1 MVKKISALTI
11 LATALIVLPSTAFAE
26 SVTRQEINQS
36 GTAEGYG
43 SQVNQSARQRSTQ
56 RKETRDSYGN
66 RCRHGSGSQYSNQYI
81 GQAGYA
87 ENGSRVNQ
95 SANQRSSQS
104 QLEASRRHCR

>member
-56 RKETRDSYGN
+56 RRETRGSHSN
-66 RCRHGSGSQYSNQYI
+66 RCKYGSGSQYSNQYVS
-81 GQAGYA
+81 QAGYA
-87 ENGSRVNQ
+87 VNGSRVNQ
-95 SANQRSSQS
+95 NANQRSSQS
-104 QLEASRRHCR
+104 QLEASRQNCR